1 MTRDRHACAHDRGA
15 DDLGALFHRCS
26 VGDARARET
35 IIVRFLPFARRLA
48 RRYEGRGEDLED
60 LVQVANVGL
69 IKAVDRCS
77 AERSDTFAAYAR
89 PMILGEIRRYFRD
102 ATWRVHVP
110 RGAKDRARRVARA
123 HASVG
128 PVAGPAA
135 RTEAIAAQLDLTPS
149 EVAEA
154 ERVRF
159 AYRPASLDAPSRS
172 PDGHPVAHHDVLA
185 GDSSVQER
193 AEVSVG
199 ITSAL
204 RGLGRRD
211 QTVVLLRLGCDL
223 TQTEI
228 ADRVGLSQMHISRI
242 LRASS
247 AAVAAA
253 CGLTDAASSPGAR
266 TPSPAPR

>member
-1 MTRDRHACAHDRGA
+1 MARRDRGA

-26 VGDARARET
+26 VGDADARET

-48 RRYEGRGEDLED
+48 RGYEGRGEELED
-60 LVQVANVGL
+60 LVQVATVGL

-89 PMILGEIRRYFRD
+89 PMILGEIRRHFRD
-102 ATWRVHVP
+102 RTWGLHVP
-110 RGAKDRARRVARA
+110 RGAQERARRVARA
-123 HASVG
+123 QASVG
-128 PVAGPAA
+128 PVSGRQA
-135 RTEAIAAQLDLTPS
+135 RTEAIAAHLDLTLS

-159 AYRPASLDAPSRS
+159 AYRPASLDAPYPS
-172 PDGHPVAHHDVLA
+172 PDGHPAAQRDVLA
-185 GDSSVQER
+185 GGSSVHER

-211 QTVVLLRLGCDL
+211 QTVFLLRLGCDL

-228 ADRVGLSQMHISRI
+228 ADRVGVSQMQISRI
-242 LRASS
+242 LRAAG
-247 AAVAAA
+247 AAVAAE
-253 CGLTDAASSPGAR
+253 CGLTGL
-266 TPSPAPR
+266 T

>member
-1 MTRDRHACAHDRGA
+1 V
-15 DDLGALFHRCS
+15 S
-26 VGDARARET
+26 
-35 IIVRFLPFARRLA
+35 
-48 RRYEGRGEDLED
+48 
-60 LVQVANVGL
+60 
-69 IKAVDRCS
+69 
-77 AERSDTFAAYAR
+77 
-89 PMILGEIRRYFRD
+89 
-102 ATWRVHVP
+102 
-110 RGAKDRARRVARA
+110 
-123 HASVG
+123 G
-128 PVAGPAA
+128 PGA

-159 AYRPASLDAPSRS
+159 AYRPASLDAPYRS
-172 PDGHPVAHHDVLA
+172 PDGQPVAPHDVLA

-228 ADRVGLSQMHISRI
+228 ADRVGVSQMQISRI

-253 CGLTDAASSPGAR
+253 CGLADATGSPTAR
-266 TPSPAPR
+266 TPSPALR